1 MSRTT
6 SGGPLSR
13 PTRLSLAVIASGAFD
28 VAIVAL
34 LFLAS
39 RGQPARVK
47 ASTAFD
53 AADDKRIVWLSDPG
67 PGGGGGGGG
76 NRMKEPPRQAE
87 APGHDAI
94 TVPVQRPPSIAASQ
108 PLTNAPVP
116 IEQLLIPAKDLSAS
130 QNLVPGT
137 IEPPAAPPSISQGP
151 GSRDGAGTGDGTG
164 DGPGRGPGRGPGTG
178 GGFGGDAFQPGS
190 DVMRPVLLREVKPA
204 YTSDAMRAHLQ
215 GSVFL
220 WCVVNRD
227 GSVGEVKIL
236 RSLDPTFGLD
246 LEAIKAARQWR
257 FRPGT
262 RRGEPVPVLITIQ
275 LDFSLR

>member
-1 MSRTT
+1 MPRTT
-6 SGGPLSR
+6 AVGPLSR
-13 PTRLSLAVIASGAFD
+13 PTRLSLAVIASGALD

-34 LFLAS
+34 LLLGS
-39 RGQPARVK
+39 RYQTAR
-47 ASTAFD
+47 ANTPTAFD
-53 AADDKRIVWLSDPG
+53 AAGRNLIWLSEPG
-67 PGGGGGGGG
+67 RGGGGGGGG
-76 NRMKEPPRQAE
+76 NRMKEPPRRAE
-87 APGHDAI
+87 SPGHDAI
-94 TVPVQRPPSIAASQ
+94 TVPVHRPLAIEPSQ
-108 PLTNAPVP
+108 PITNAPVP
-116 IEQLLIPAKDLSAS
+116 VEQLNIPAKDLSSA
-130 QNLVPGT
+130 QNLVPGA
-137 IEPPAAPPSISQGP
+137 IEPPTGPPSISQGS
-151 GSRDGAGTGDGTG
+151 GSGNGAGTGDGTG
-164 DGPGRGPGRGPGTG
+164 DGPGHGPGIGPGTN
-178 GGFGGDAFQPGS
+178 GGFGDRVFQPGN
-190 DVMRPVLLREVKPA
+190 DVTRPALLREVKPA

-227 GSVGEVKIL
+227 GSVGDVKIL

>member
-1 MSRTT
+1 MPRTT
-6 SGGPLSR
+6 AVGPLSR
-13 PTRLSLAVIASGAFD
+13 PTRLALAVIASGALD

-34 LFLAS
+34 LVLAS
-39 RGQPARVK
+39 RDQPAR
-47 ASTAFD
+47 ANTPTAFD
-53 AADDKRIVWLSDPG
+53 VAGRNLIWLSEPG
-67 PGGGGGGGG
+67 RGGGGGGGG
-76 NRMKEPPRQAE
+76 NGMKQPPRRAE
-87 APGHDAI
+87 SPGHDAI
-94 TVPVQRPPSIAASQ
+94 TVPVHRPPAIEPSQ
-108 PLTNAPVP
+108 PITNASIPV
-116 IEQLLIPAKDLSAS
+116 EQLNIPAKDLSSA
-130 QNLVPGT
+130 QNLVPGA
-137 IEPPAAPPSISQGP
+137 IEPPAGPPSISQGP
-151 GSRDGAGTGDGTG
+151 GSRNGGGTGDGNG
-164 DGPGRGPGRGPGTG
+164 DGPGRGPGLGPGTN
-178 GGFGGDAFQPGS
+178 GGFGNDVFQPGN
-190 DVMRPVLLREVKPA
+190 DVTRPVLLREVKPA

-227 GSVGEVKIL
+227 GSVGDVKIL